1 MNIKKFIADNAQ
13 EAIQMV
19 KKEMGEDA
27 VILKNRTIH
36 GPGKGGKRSGS
47 RIEVTA
53 AVDYEAPGEPVTRAK
68 DPSESYA
75 IIKKW
80 DNLEAELR
88 DIKEA
93 LLSAEAGTTL
103 MPDLYYDKTLSSRYI
118 NFKTFGLRPEVI
130 RELMRECH
138 TRGNGQG
145 IDSDPK
151 LLKDSLSKVLTRMNI
166 SRDGERADGAKVFSF
181 IGPTGVGK
189 TTTLAKLAAVKA
201 VKQGKKAALITL
213 DTFRI
218 AAVDQLRTYA
228 RIMGIP
234 MEVAGSRKDLK
245 QAVSR
250 HADCDIILIDT
261 AGRSPNSGQEVLELK
276 NLFNIREAVHHY
288 LVLSATTGYGG
299 LRHADEKFGTLPF
312 SSYIFTKLDE
322 VQDASSMV
330 NFLISRHKPVS
341 YFTTGQQVP
350 EDIEVASKKRLAS
363 LLLARMQTLAEN
375 PTDEVRTYGSSC
387 WT

>member
-1 MNIKKFIADNAQ
+1 
-13 EAIQMV
+13 MV

-27 VILKNRTIH
+27 VILKTRTIH
-36 GPGKGGKRSGS
+36 GPGKGGKGSGS

-53 AVDYEAPGEPVTRAK
+53 AVDYEAPGSGATRAK
-68 DPSESYA
+68 DPSEFHA
-75 IIKKW
+75 FIKKW
-80 DNLEAELR
+80 DTLEAELR

-138 TRGNGQG
+138 TRGDGKG
-145 IDSDPK
+145 LDSASK
-151 LLKDSLSKVLTRMNI
+151 LLKDSLSKVLTRMSI
-166 SRDGERADGAKVFSF
+166 SRDGERAEGARAEGARVFSF

-201 VKQGKKAALITL
+201 VKQGRKAALVTL

-234 MEVAGSRKDLK
+234 LEVAGSRKDLQ
-245 QAVSR
+245 QAIAK
-250 HADCDIILIDT
+250 HAACDIILIDT
-261 AGRSPNSGQEVLELK
+261 AGRSPNNGQEVLELK
-276 NLFNIREAVHHY
+276 DLFDIREAVHHY
-288 LVLSATTGYGG
+288 LVLSSTTGYGG
-299 LRHADEKFGTLPF
+299 LCHADEKFGTLPF
-312 SSYIFTKLDE
+312 KSYIFTKLDE

-363 LLLARMQTLAEN
+363 LLLARMQTLAEK